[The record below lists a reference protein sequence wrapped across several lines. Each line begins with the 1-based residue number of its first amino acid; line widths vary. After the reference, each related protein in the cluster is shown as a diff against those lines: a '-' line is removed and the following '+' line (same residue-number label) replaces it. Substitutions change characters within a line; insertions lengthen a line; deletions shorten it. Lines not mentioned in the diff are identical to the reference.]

1 MQIIHEM
8 IGLSL
13 SLSAESSHVNV
24 SFYKS
29 LSSKGSPKTK
39 QTNTQTF
46 NKLQEDILLYL
57 PTATFSKM
65 SSI

>member
-13 SLSAESSHVNV
+13 SLSVVSSHVNV

-39 QTNTQTF
+39 QTITQIF
-46 NKLQEDILLYL
+46 NKLQEHILLY